1 MANNEKTDE
10 SVKRKS
16 HETRE
21 AVLNDEHIDRAPRFQ
36 NVQDVLEHIKSDKTE
51 RAYRRKQDLIEDIL
65 SGQAREDREAILS
78 QLLAELT
85 TKRKKAVRSET
96 LRRTASIQIGRKVLI
111 RMSIACGVKTT
122 RSRNFACRLNF

>member
-36 NVQDVLEHIKSDKTE
+36 NVQDVLEHIKSGKTE
-51 RAYRRKQDLIEDIL
+51 RAY
-65 SGQAREDREAILS
+65 
-78 QLLAELT
+78 
-85 TKRKKAVRSET
+85 
-96 LRRTASIQIGRKVLI
+96 
-111 RMSIACGVKTT
+111 
-122 RSRNFACRLNF
+122 

>member
-65 SGQAREDREAILS
+65 RGQAREDL
-78 QLLAELT
+78 
-85 TKRKKAVRSET
+85 
-96 LRRTASIQIGRKVLI
+96 
-111 RMSIACGVKTT
+111 
-122 RSRNFACRLNF
+122 

>member
-36 NVQDVLEHIKSDKTE
+36 NVQEVLDTQVLTR
-51 RAYRRKQDLIEDIL
+51 RARL
-65 SGQAREDREAILS
+65 S
-78 QLLAELT
+78 
-85 TKRKKAVRSET
+85 
-96 LRRTASIQIGRKVLI
+96 TASGFVED
-111 RMSIACGVKTT
+111 T
-122 RSRNFACRLNF
+122 

>member
-36 NVQDVLEHIKSDKTE
+36 NVQDVLERNTS
-51 RAYRRKQDLIEDIL
+51 
-65 SGQAREDREAILS
+65 S
-78 QLLAELT
+78 LT
-85 TKRKKAVRSET
+85 RQSAPID
-96 LRRTASIQIGRKVLI
+96 ASRI
-111 RMSIACGVKTT
+111 
-122 RSRNFACRLNF
+122 